1 MMEKPVLG
9 FIGFGEAAF
18 SICSGLALA
27 SAPVVYAY
35 DVMTDSEAAGAL
47 IHSRAAQ
54 AGVTLVRTLEQLVD
68 KSDVILCATSAK
80 YALSIAKEAAAFL
93 RPGKIYADMNSA
105 SPMVKREIAQVVD
118 ATGAHFADS
127 AVMEIVPPHRHK
139 VPIAASGSGAKVF
152 ASLLNPL
159 QMNIVY
165 INDTAGS
172 ASSMKMFRSIF
183 MKGMTALLTETLLA
197 SYQAGVCDEVMD
209 SITKTLTEKTPEQL
223 ANLLINRTAIAA
235 ERRVSEM
242 KDVKATLEELGL
254 PTFATEGT
262 ISRLQ
267 WFCDLGLKEY
277 FNATAPVDYHDVLRA
292 ATELNTKGEK

>member
-1 MMEKPVLG
+1 MVKKPVLG

-27 SAPVVYAY
+27 CAPVIYAY
-35 DVMTDSEAAGAL
+35 DVMAGSETVGAL

-54 AGVTLVRTLEQLVD
+54 ANVTLAATLEQLID
-68 KSDVILCATSAK
+68 QSDVILCATSAK

-93 RPGKIYADMNSA
+93 KPGKIYADMNSA

-127 AVMEIVPPHRHK
+127 AVMEIVPPHKHR
-139 VPIAASGSGAKVF
+139 VPIAVSGSGAGEF

-159 QMNIVY
+159 QMNITY

-197 SYQAGVCDEVMD
+197 SYQAGVCDEVMA
-209 SITKTLTEKTPEQL
+209 SITKTLTEATPEQL
-223 ANLLINRTAIAA
+223 ANLLINRTAVAA
-235 ERRVSEM
+235 ERRISEM
-242 KDVKATLEELGL
+242 KDVKATLQALGL
-254 PTFATEGT
+254 PAFATEGT
-262 ISRLQ
+262 INRLQ

-277 FNATAPVDYHDVLRA
+277 FNATAPADYRDVLRA